1 MNKNIYFT
9 FFFKCILALMPVI
22 VFIIYTAV
30 LPFGYM
36 DEEYP
41 SWKYTKDIEAGRGKL
56 SENEGPGD
64 ITLILGD
71 SRAMADLIPE
81 DMDKGVYNLAVGGA
95 TGVEMYYTLKH
106 YIENESVPEN
116 VIIMFAPFHY
126 SYMDN
131 FWTRS
136 VYFHHLTLPEAIK
149 VYSEGI
155 RLDSNAVCERD
166 KGLSSIIS
174 MYLCFPDSYMPA
186 ALNSGFIGRYQ
197 ANRQAYED
205 ISQSR
210 GHGLFGTE
218 EGSSELNYEANY
230 TELDTGRDYGIL
242 KLYME
247 RLLSLCRDNEIR
259 TILVQPP
266 MNEASYESLND
277 DYVSQF
283 SGLIES
289 FKELYPEA
297 EISSEIPCYDNGF
310 FGDASH
316 LNEKGAIKY
325 TKEFMNEYDL

>member
-1 MNKNIYFT
+1 
-9 FFFKCILALMPVI
+9 
-22 VFIIYTAV
+22 
-30 LPFGYM
+30 
-36 DEEYP
+36 
-41 SWKYTKDIEAGRGKL
+41 
-56 SENEGPGD
+56 
-64 ITLILGD
+64 
-71 SRAMADLIPE
+71 
-81 DMDKGVYNLAVGGA
+81 
-95 TGVEMYYTLKH
+95 
-106 YIENESVPEN
+106 
-116 VIIMFAPFHY
+116 
-126 SYMDN
+126 
-131 FWTRS
+131 
-136 VYFHHLTLPEAIK
+136 
-149 VYSEGI
+149 
-155 RLDSNAVCERD
+155 
-166 KGLSSIIS
+166 
-174 MYLCFPDSYMPA
+174 MPA

-205 ISQSR
+205 ILQSR